1 MFNFLTKLFNKN
13 KNKNKKKKVYKGLRG
28 EVYKTQADLAKA
40 YNLDPKEVS
49 RRLRKGWSMAKI
61 ITTPMHTSNILKFVL
76 NEDKTFYSVWKQ
88 LPNGLWE
95 TITSDFKYIENEN
108 TYYRRKRFHKE
119 YK

>member
-1 MFNFLTKLFNKN
+1 MFNFLTKLFNKD

-28 EVYKTQADLAKA
+28 DTYKTQVDLAKA

-49 RRLRKGWSMAKI
+49 RRLRKGWSIAKI
-61 ITTPMHTSNILKFVL
+61 ITTPMHTNNILKFVL

-95 TITSDFKYIENEN
+95 TITSDFKYIENESA
-108 TYYRRKRFHKE
+108 YYRRKRFDKE

>member
-13 KNKNKKKKVYKGLRG
+13 KKKNKKKVYKGLRG
-28 EVYKTQADLAKA
+28 EVYKTQIDLAKA

-49 RRLRKGWSMAKI
+49 RRLRKGWSMTKI
-61 ITTPMHTSNILKFVL
+61 IYRPMHTINRLKFVL
-76 NEDKTFYSVWKQ
+76 NEDKTSYSVWHQ

-95 TITSDFKYIENEN
+95 TITSEFKYIENE
-108 TYYRRKRFHKE
+108 TAYYRRKRFDKE

>member
-13 KNKNKKKKVYKGLRG
+13 KNKKNKKKVYKGLCG
-28 EVYKTQADLAKA
+28 DTYKTQADLAKA

-49 RRLRKGWSMAKI
+49 RRLRKGWSTAKI
-61 ITTPMHTSNILKFVL
+61 ISRPMHTNNRLKFVL
-76 NEDKTFYSVWKQ
+76 NEDKAFYSVWSQ

-95 TITSDFKYIENEN
+95 TITSDFKYVENE
-108 TYYRRKRFHKE
+108 TDYYRRKRFDKE